1 MKTVIISGSNTYD
14 LNFLKKENFNNCEI
28 IAVDFGLKI
37 CHKLKLHPDII
48 IGDFD
53 SIDESLLN
61 LYKNKSKIVKF
72 NKQKN
77 KSDTELAVDIALKK
91 NSDNIIIFN
100 ALGSRID
107 HEIFNIY
114 LLFKKENKI
123 IIKSKEGEIF
133 ALKENGKNRIKI
145 KKNTTFSLIPIGKI
159 YNLTIKGAQYEINNK
174 DVSMNTLTLSNRS
187 LENILEISFK
197 KGKLLFYKFKG

>member
-123 IIKSKEGEIF
+123 IIK
-133 ALKENGKNRIKI
+133 I